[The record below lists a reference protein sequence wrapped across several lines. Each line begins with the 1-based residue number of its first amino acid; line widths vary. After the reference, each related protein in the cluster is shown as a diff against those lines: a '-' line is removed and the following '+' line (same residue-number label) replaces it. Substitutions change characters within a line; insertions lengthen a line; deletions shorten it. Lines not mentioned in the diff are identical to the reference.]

1 MLSRILPRRVPVR
14 ARRCVLSPETLEAR
28 QMLAAAPVIGE
39 FMASNDSTLAD
50 STGAFRDWIEIFNSG
65 DEAIDLAGWHLTDD
79 PDNLAKWT
87 FPSVNLPAGG
97 FLVVFASGCDV
108 PGVDCPDASVELHTN
123 FELARTGEYIAL
135 VEPDAATVV
144 SSFGPNEESYPRQF
158 EDVSYGIGQA
168 ATLIAPGANAQ
179 VLVPASGNLG
189 QTWTAPEFAPDGSW
203 STGPTG
209 VGYAPGGGAAVLAL
223 DFNART
229 STDGAADTQPGFTGM
244 TINQNGTSFN
254 GITVNL
260 SVAGGATLDDRD
272 RTTPVNGGALTT
284 GQIYDD
290 FIFANGTFDGAELQV
305 RLQGLAPNMPYRVT
319 LWSFDDSSNG
329 TRVSDWTEI
338 ASGSPVWIEQGYTFD
353 GVDPPTTDGEDTMTA
368 DLVASPTGELILR
381 GVRNGGTSHGVFLNA
396 LRVELPGIGGLVATD
411 VRTQMALVNASAYV
425 RVPFDVP
432 DGASYNSLAL
442 RMKYDAGFVAYL
454 NGQEVTRR
462 NAPTAANV
470 PPAFDAAATA
480 ERSVT
485 DTTTFETIDLS
496 AHRNLLVAGQ
506 TNVLAFHGL
515 NSSPNDDDF
524 LILPE
529 LTATN
534 LGGSGVGQY
543 FETATPG
550 GPNGEGL
557 FGFVEDTTFSHDR
570 GFYEAPF
577 DVTIATATADA
588 TIYYTL
594 DGSEPVATN
603 SAAVLYTGPVHID
616 TTTTLRAAAYK
627 DGFRPTDVD
636 TQTYI
641 FLDHVVR
648 QGEIGVQYVEISNAN
663 TVGTLSGTTDWAFP
677 TINGTS
683 STQWVPRQATGG
695 ATAFGTFVTAWESAA
710 ATTAEGVPMITVAMS
725 GLTPGET
732 YNTFVNFWDGDGA
745 NVWNV
750 RAGLAPDALTLFTS
764 DNAYFTGQ
772 VSGNR
777 ILYNGFVGQAVADAS
792 GVIRLYLDDV
802 PPNDGAKR
810 TFLDSVGYS
819 QGDVP
824 TLVPRFYPAVW
835 QASAGGDFTMD
846 PNVVSQWDD
855 NNPANNDFGI
865 RQSLLSLPTMS
876 IVMDPADLWGQA
888 TGIYPNAT
896 STGTAWRR
904 QASIEYYDPNS
915 GDQFQYN
922 AGVQMHG
929 GASRDNVR
937 QKKHSFR
944 LIFNDQFDGPNTL
957 PFPLFG
963 DEATDNINTVVL
975 RAFFT
980 DSFAT
985 RTQTGRYSPLD
996 SMYLRDVWMRETQI
1010 AMGHQS
1016 AHNNYVHLYINGLYW
1031 GLYNPAERPDEAFQA
1046 EYYGGDREDYD
1057 IIKDFNELFAGN
1069 RTAWDQMFALA
1080 NQLTGPNP
1088 DAIYEQLRG
1097 NNPDG
1102 TRNPAYPV
1110 LLDMDNFADYM
1121 LLHLYAGAEDWPHHN
1136 WYAARNR
1143 TDASTGFKFFVWDQ
1157 EIVLDGR
1164 YRDRTDAANANSP
1177 AELFSELRNSPAFR
1191 SHFADRV
1198 QKHMFNGGALST
1210 EANQGLWMEWA
1221 DRIEAAIVAES
1232 ARWGDAREGESIV
1245 VDSGDPAVIVPT
1257 MTVNHWRA
1265 ERDNVRDNYFPQSH
1279 TLTIDRLI
1287 ADGLYPTIAAPEYS
1301 DHGGSVPLGYL
1312 LTMSDP
1318 NGQAGNVIY
1327 YTTDGSD
1334 PRGTTSTVATP
1345 LVQES
1350 AAKRVLVPTAGNGGN
1365 LLADSWKGAPA
1376 GEPFNDSAWIAG
1388 TGGLGYDEEATYG
1401 PYISP
1406 SLDLAAPMN
1415 NVNTSVFV
1423 RIPFNVDS
1431 GDLATFEYLSLKVRY
1446 DDGFVAYLNGQ
1457 EIARANAPA
1466 GTPAWDALATAEHP
1480 DAEAVAFVTF
1490 DVSAFLSAL
1499 QPGAN
1504 VLALHGLNLAI
1515 TSTDFLLSAELAAGD
1530 IPDAA
1535 ISPTALPYTGPVP
1548 LTTSAT
1554 VKARV
1559 FSAGQWSALSDA
1571 FFTVQSPLRIG
1582 EIHYNPAPRTQAEID
1597 AGVLDADDLEFLE
1610 LVNTSNS
1617 YTIDLDGVRVSDGVE
1632 FTFAGGTLGPGERI
1646 VVVQNAAAFAVRYPD
1661 VTNIAG
1667 QYGGT
1672 GENYR
1677 LSNGGEQITLLD
1689 AGGGVIQSFAY
1700 DDAWH
1705 PTTDGQGPSL
1715 VVLNELALAE
1725 LWNNS
1730 SNWRPSYAQHGSP
1743 GESDIVVG
1751 DFTGDLRVDLID
1763 MVILRFNLGATGAT
1777 LEQGDANGDGTVDY
1791 ADFAL
1796 LVKNYGFTTA
1806 PPQPPSAPAGAIVV
1820 RTALRAEPIRAEAA
1834 ASRRTRTIHRAAV
1847 DVALTPDALQTA
1859 SSAGD
1864 DLATTTR
1871 LRARRR
1877 SR

>member
-1 MLSRILPRRVPVR
+1 
-14 ARRCVLSPETLEAR
+14 
-28 QMLAAAPVIGE
+28 MLAAAPVIGE

-50 STGAFRDWIEIFNSG
+50 STGAFRDWIEIFNAG

-79 PDNLAKWT
+79 AANLAKWT
-87 FPSVNLPAGG
+87 FPSANLPAGG
-97 FLVVFASGCDV
+97 FVIVFASGCNV
-108 PGVDCPDASVELHTN
+108 PGVDCPDAAVELHAN
-123 FELARTGEYIAL
+123 FELTRNGEYLAL
-135 VEPDAATVV
+135 VEPDGATVA
-144 SSFGPNEESYPRQF
+144 SSFGPNGLDYPRQF
-158 EDVSYGIGQA
+158 EDVSYGVAQA
-168 ATLIAPGANAQ
+168 ATLVASGANAH
-179 VLVPASGNLG
+179 VLVPPNDNLG
-189 QTWTAPEFAPDGSW
+189 QSWTSPNFVPDGTWT
-203 STGPTG
+203 TGPTG
-209 VGYAPGGGAAVLAL
+209 VGYAPAGGTTVLAL

-254 GITVNL
+254 GVSVNL

-272 RTTPVNGGALTT
+272 RTTPVDGGTLTT
-284 GQIYDD
+284 AQIYDD
-290 FIFANGTFDGAELQV
+290 FVFANGTFDGAELQV
-305 RLQGLAPNMPYRVT
+305 RLQGLAPNTTYRVT
-319 LWSFDDSSNG
+319 LWSFDDLSNG
-329 TRVSDWTEI
+329 TRASDWTEI
-338 ASGSPVWIEQGYTFD
+338 SSGAPVWIEQGYTFD
-353 GVDPPTTDGEDTMTA
+353 GVDPPTADGEYTMTA
-368 DLVASPTGELILR
+368 DLATSPTGQLVLR

-396 LRVELPGIGGLVATD
+396 LRVEIPGIGGEIATD
-411 VRTQMALVNASAYV
+411 VRTQMALVGASAYV

-432 DGASYNSLAL
+432 AGAAYDSLSL

-454 NGQEVTRR
+454 NGEEVTRR

-470 PPAFDAAATA
+470 PPAFDAAATL
-480 ERSVT
+480 ERSIA
-485 DTTTFETIDLS
+485 DARTFELIDLS
-496 AHRNLLVAGQ
+496 AHRHLIQPGQ
-506 TNVLAFHGL
+506 TNVLAIHGL

-529 LTATN
+529 LTATD
-534 LGGSGVGQY
+534 LGGSGLGQY
-543 FETATPG
+543 FEMATPG
-550 GPNGEGL
+550 APNGEGL

-577 DVTIATATADA
+577 DVAIATATADA

-594 DGSEPVATN
+594 DGSEPISTN
-603 SAAVLYTGPVHID
+603 PAAAVYGGPVHID

-627 DGFRPTDVD
+627 NGFRPTDVD

-648 QGEIGVQYVEISNAN
+648 QGEIGVQYIEISNSN
-663 TVGTLSGTTDWAFP
+663 TVGTSSGTTDWAFA

-683 STQWVPRQATGG
+683 STQWVPRQAAAGETP
-695 ATAFGTFVTAWESAA
+695 FGTFVTVWQSAN
-710 ATTAEGVPMITVAMS
+710 ATTTVGVPTITVSMS
-725 GLTPGET
+725 GLAPGET
-732 YNTFVNFWDGDGA
+732 YNTFVNFWDADGA

-750 RAGLAPDALTLFTS
+750 RAGLAPDALTLFTA

-777 ILYNGFVGQAVADAS
+777 ILYNGFVGQAVADAA
-792 GVIRLYLDDV
+792 GVIRVYIDDV
-802 PPNDGAKR
+802 APNTGATR

-819 QGDVP
+819 QGNVP
-824 TLVPRFYPAVW
+824 TLVPRSYPAVW
-835 QASAGGDFTMD
+835 QANASGDFTMD
-846 PNVVSQWDD
+846 PTVVSQWDD

-876 IVMDPADLWGQA
+876 IVMDPADLWGQS

-904 QASIEYYDPNS
+904 AASIEYYDPNT

-944 LIFNDQFDGPNTL
+944 LIFNDQFAGPNSL

-963 DEATDNINTVVL
+963 DAAADDINTVVL

-1010 AMGHQS
+1010 AMGHPS

-1031 GLYNPAERPDEAFQA
+1031 GLYNPAERPDDAFQA
-1046 EYYGGDREDYD
+1046 EYFGGDRDDYD
-1057 IIKDFNELFAGN
+1057 IVKDFNELFHGN
-1069 RTAWDQMFALA
+1069 RNAWDQMFALA
-1080 NQLTGPNP
+1080 NQLAGPNP

-1164 YRDRTDAANANSP
+1164 FRDRTNAADANSP
-1177 AELFSELRNSPAFR
+1177 AELFSELRSSPAFR

-1198 QKHMFNGGALST
+1198 QKHIFNGGALST
-1210 EANQGLWMEWA
+1210 EANQGRWMEWA

-1245 VDSGDPAVIVPT
+1245 VDTGGPTVVVPT
-1257 MTVNHWRA
+1257 MTVNHWRT

-1279 TLTIDRLI
+1279 ALAIERFI

-1312 LTMSDP
+1312 LTMADP
-1318 NGQAGNVIY
+1318 SGQAGNVIY

-1345 LVQES
+1345 LAPES

-1365 LLADSWKGAPA
+1365 LLGNSWKGAPA
-1376 GEPFNDSAWIAG
+1376 SEPFNDSAWTAG
-1388 TGGLGYDEEATYG
+1388 TGGLGYDEDATYL

-1406 SLDLAAPMN
+1406 SLDLAASMN
-1415 NVNTSVFV
+1415 DVNTSAFV
-1423 RIPFNVDS
+1423 RIPFDVDA

-1466 GTPAWDALATAEHP
+1466 GAPSWDALATAEHP
-1480 DAEAVAFVTF
+1480 DAEAVAFVAF
-1490 DVSAFLSAL
+1490 DVSAYLSAL
-1499 QPGAN
+1499 QPGTN

-1515 TSTDFLLSAELAAGD
+1515 TSTDFLLSAELLAGD
-1530 IPDAA
+1530 VPDAA

-1548 LTTSAT
+1548 LITSAT

-1559 FSAGQWSALSDA
+1559 FSAGQWSALSEA

-1582 EIHYNPAPRTQAEID
+1582 EVHYNPAPRTQAEID
-1597 AGVLDADDLEFLE
+1597 AGVLDADDFEFLE
-1610 LVNTSNS
+1610 VVNTSNA
-1617 YTIDLDGVRVSDGVE
+1617 YTVNLDGVRVSDGVE
-1632 FTFAGGTLGPGERI
+1632 FTFAGGTLGPGQRI
-1646 VVVQNAAAFAVRYPD
+1646 VVAQNAAAFAVRYGDGID
-1661 VTNIAG
+1661 VAG

-1672 GENYR
+1672 VENYR
-1677 LSNGGEQITLLD
+1677 LANGGEQITLLD
-1689 AGGGVIQSFAY
+1689 AGGGVIQTFAY

-1705 PTTDGQGPSL
+1705 PTTDGGGPSL
-1715 VVLNELALAE
+1715 VVVDEFALAE
-1725 LWNNS
+1725 LWNAQ
-1730 SNWRPSYAQHGSP
+1730 SNWRPSYAPHGSP
-1743 GESDIVVG
+1743 GERDIVVG

-1763 MVILRFNLGATGAT
+1763 AIILRFNLGATGAT
-1777 LEQGDANGDGTVDY
+1777 LEQGDANDDGTVDY
-1791 ADFAL
+1791 ADLAL
-1796 LVKNYGFTTA
+1796 LVKNYGFSA
-1806 PPQPPSAPAGAIVV
+1806 AAPQPPSAPADAIVA
-1820 RTALRAEPIRAEAA
+1820 RASLRAESARAEIT
-1834 ASRRTRTIHRAAV
+1834 ASRRTRTLRRAAV
-1847 DVALTPDALQTA
+1847 DVALAPETLEAA
-1859 SSAGD
+1859 SGASGD
-1864 DLATTTR
+1864 LPMTK

-1877 SR
+1877 TRER